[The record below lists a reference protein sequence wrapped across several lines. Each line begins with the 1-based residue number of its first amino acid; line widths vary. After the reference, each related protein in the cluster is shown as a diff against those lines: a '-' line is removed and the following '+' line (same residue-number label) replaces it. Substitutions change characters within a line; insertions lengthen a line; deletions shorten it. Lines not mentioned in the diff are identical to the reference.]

1 MYPHERSLV
10 VRMKGRPFTILG
22 VNSDPVEDYKK
33 AIKEQELTW
42 PSFWDGGRTGGPIAR
57 QWGVSGWPTIFLL
70 DAKGVVRYR
79 NVRGEE
85 LDEAID
91 ILVKEAEAEQTGA

>member
-10 VRMKGRPFTILG
+10 ARMKEKPFTILG

-33 AIKEQELTW
+33 AIQEKKLTW
-42 PSFWDGGRTGGPIAR
+42 PSFWDGGNTGGPIAR
-57 QWGVSGWPTIFLL
+57 QWGVRAWPTIYLI
-70 DAKGVVRYR
+70 DAKGVIRYK
-79 NVRGEE
+79 NVRDKE

-91 ILVKEAEAEQTGA
+91 ILVREAEAG